1 MNEALFD
8 PVAAHYDSWYD
19 TELGSVSD
27 QVERRLAQS
36 MFKAPGPQVLE
47 IGCGTGQ
54 YTSWLLQEGYE
65 VTAVDISGKM
75 MALAQK
81 KIAALQETTPQA
93 KPVHWWHGDITE
105 ILDQLET
112 YDGIFSMTA
121 FEFVPEPE
129 TVLPKLFSRLNPGGC
144 LLIGLIAGES
154 AWSDYYEEAAR
165 RKPASVF
172 ARAALYTKEEIAS
185 WRLGV
190 PAEIGECLFFPPHI
204 QTAAEALALE
214 EERAGNPGFVVA
226 RWVKGFKQKR
236 GPAAGCR

>member
-1 MNEALFD
+1 MNKALFD

-36 MFKAPGPQVLE
+36 MFKAPGPKVLE

-54 YTSWLLQEGYE
+54 YTSWLIQEGYE
-65 VTAVDISGKM
+65 VTAVDISREM

-81 KIAALQETTPQA
+81 KIAALQETAPQT
-93 KPVHWWHGDITE
+93 KPVHWRHADITE
-105 ILDQLET
+105 ILAQLET

-129 TVLPKLFSRLNPGGC
+129 TVLQKLFNRLNPGGC

-185 WRLGV
+185 WQLGV

-214 EERAGNPGFVVA
+214 EKKEGNPGFVVA
-226 RWVKGFKQKR
+226 RWCKG
-236 GPAAGCR
+236 

>member
-1 MNEALFD
+1 MNKALFD

-27 QVERRLAQS
+27 QVERHLAQS
-36 MFKAPGPQVLE
+36 MFKAPGPKVLE

-65 VTAVDISGKM
+65 VTAIDISGEM
-75 MALAQK
+75 MDLAQK
-81 KIAALQETTPQA
+81 KIAALQETTPQT
-93 KPVHWWHGDITE
+93 KPVHWWHADITE

-129 TVLPKLFSRLNPGGC
+129 KVLQKLFNHLKPGGC

-154 AWSDYYEEAAR
+154 AWSDYYEEAVR
-165 RKPASVF
+165 RKPDSVF
-172 ARAALYTKEEIAS
+172 ARAALYTKEEISS
-185 WRLGV
+185 WQIGA
-190 PAEIGECLFFPPHI
+190 PAEIGECLFFPPNI
-204 QTAAEALALE
+204 QTAAEALLLE
-214 EERAGNPGFVVA
+214 KKREGNPGFVVA
-226 RWVKGFKQKR
+226 KWTKG
-236 GPAAGCR
+236 

>member
-8 PVAAHYDSWYD
+8 HVAAHYDSWYD

-27 QVERRLAQS
+27 QVERHLAQF

-54 YTSWLLQEGYE
+54 YTSWLVQEGYE
-65 VTAVDISGKM
+65 VTAVDISGEM

-81 KIAALQETTPQA
+81 KIAALEENTSKA
-93 KPVHWWHGDITE
+93 KPVHWWHADITE

-129 TVLPKLFSRLNPGGC
+129 KALQKLF
-144 LLIGLIAGES
+144 
-154 AWSDYYEEAAR
+154 
-165 RKPASVF
+165 
-172 ARAALYTKEEIAS
+172 
-185 WRLGV
+185 
-190 PAEIGECLFFPPHI
+190 
-204 QTAAEALALE
+204 
-214 EERAGNPGFVVA
+214 
-226 RWVKGFKQKR
+226 
-236 GPAAGCR
+236 